1 MFDGKSMIYIEESRG
16 PKTVLSETPEVTFD
30 LVEKFPSHTTRWYRS
45 VRKHLIQNNI
55 GLRIP

>member
-30 LVEKFPSHTTRWYRS
+30 LVEKFPSRWYRS

-55 GLRIP
+55 RPRIP